1 MITLS
6 YARRD
11 KALAEKIEKIL
22 QDSSLAYQIEK
33 RSDRKEISLKDGNL
47 NIKGENE
54 TKGIQIEKSNFGT
67 TALSCPAFL
76 AKSTSQIRVSYT
88 QG

>member
-54 TKGIQIEKSNFGT
+54 ILEHLDELRAELHQWYYC
-67 TALSCPAFL
+67 AC
-76 AKSTSQIRVSYT
+76 
-88 QG
+88 